1 MKKTL
6 DGWRRSPVFGLRNV
20 WPTLGF
26 GFLSAA
32 VLLVGLVKSS
42 RGIKKNSLDEFSNRR
57 NLELKMSEEE

>member
-6 DGWRRSPVFGLRNV
+6 DGWRRSPVLGLRRENV

-42 RGIKKNSLDEFSNRR
+42 RGIRKIVTR
-57 NLELKMSEEE
+57 

>member
-1 MKKTL
+1 
-6 DGWRRSPVFGLRNV
+6 
-20 WPTLGF
+20 LGF